1 MIIKKLRIMAL
12 VLGVAATGFSTAA
25 TLSPG
30 NYTMTI
36 RETPEIISGSG
47 VADVG
52 CDSIGICANSSY
64 TTGAFPGT
72 SSHLMLDNGTAV
84 AGHGGIGSN
93 GNAGVIDFSV
103 NSAGVLSFS
112 NISID
117 AILGTFLGVFAQHSN
132 PFSWTGTIDST
143 GNMSFIPTGRQ
154 VAVSSIPALS
164 GDWNIDDFNN
174 PGSTDWVSFTTGTM
188 TGSQGDITGQV
199 LDGAGH
205 AVFVSTGA
213 FGSNFGTA
221 EGVSYYEVWSVDISP
236 SAVPVPAAIWLFVS
250 GLVGLIGMVRQRT
263 PS

>member
-1 MIIKKLRIMAL
+1 MIINKYRLIVL
-12 VLGVAATGFSTAA
+12 VLGLAVTGFSTAA

-36 RETPEIISGSG
+36 RETPEFIPGSG
-47 VADVG
+47 AADVS
-52 CDSIGICANSSY
+52 CDSVGVCANSSY
-64 TTGAFPGT
+64 TTGAFPGA

-103 NSAGVLSFS
+103 NSSGVLSFS
-112 NISID
+112 NVSID
-117 AILGTFLGVFAQHSN
+117 AILGTFLGVFAQHSD
-132 PFSWTGTIDST
+132 PFSWAGTIDSS

-154 VAVSSIPALS
+154 VAVSAIPALS

-188 TGSQGDITGQV
+188 AGLQGDITGQA
-199 LDGAGH
+199 LDGTGH
-205 AVFVSTGA
+205 AVFVSTGS
-213 FGSNFGTA
+213 FGSHFGTA
-221 EGVSYYEVWSVDISP
+221 AGVSYYEVWSVDISP
-236 SAVPVPAAIWLFVS
+236 AAVPVPAAIWLFVS
-250 GLVGLIGMVRQRT
+250 GLVGLIGVVRQRT